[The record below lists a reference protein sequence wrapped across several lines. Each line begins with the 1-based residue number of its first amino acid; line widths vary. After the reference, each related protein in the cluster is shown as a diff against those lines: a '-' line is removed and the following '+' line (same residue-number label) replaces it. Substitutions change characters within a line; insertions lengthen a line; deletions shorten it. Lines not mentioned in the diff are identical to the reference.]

1 MISRGS
7 RQLWACHIFS
17 IVFDLYVASP
27 SHCMTHHVPTGIAMV
42 LESSESIGDLFI
54 LAILGVLYTEI
65 GLYAVN
71 ICELFCKF
79 IVSARKNI
87 EQGSK
92 LLHATHQD
100 GE

>member
-1 MISRGS
+1 MR
-7 RQLWACHIFS
+7 
-17 IVFDLYVASP
+17 VFGGANE
-27 SHCMTHHVPTGIAMV
+27 AMV

-71 ICELFCKF
+71 ICESHLFYCKS
-79 IVSARKNI
+79 IVSALKNI

-92 LLHATHQD
+92 LLRATPQLPKT
-100 GE
+100 GA